1 MNENELEITKEN
13 MYNWLVFMLAILD
26 EENDFHKQ
34 ITSLVKKYCKEEF
47 DLEINPL
54 NRD

>member
-1 MNENELEITKEN
+1 MELEITKEN
-13 MYNWLVFMLAILD
+13 MYNWILFMLAILD
-26 EENDFHKQ
+26 EEDDFRKELAG
-34 ITSLVKKYCKEEF
+34 LVKKYNKEEF

>member
-1 MNENELEITKEN
+1 MNENEIEITKEN
-13 MYNWLVFMLAILD
+13 MYNWLVFMETILD
-26 EENDFHKQ
+26 EGHAFYNEL
-34 ITSLVKKYCKEEF
+34 TGLVKKYNKEEF

>member
-1 MNENELEITKEN
+1 MNENEIEITKEN
-13 MYNWLVFMLAILD
+13 MYNWLVFMMAILD
-26 EENDFHKQ
+26 EGHAFYDEL
-34 ITSLVKKYCKEEF
+34 TCLVKKYNKEEF

>member
-13 MYNWLVFMLAILD
+13 MYNWLVFILAILD
-26 EENDFHKQ
+26 EENDFYKEL
-34 ITSLVKKYCKEEF
+34 TSLVKKYDKEEF

>member
-1 MNENELEITKEN
+1 MDLEITKEN
-13 MYNWLVFMLAILD
+13 MYNWILFMLAILD
-26 EENDFHKQ
+26 EEDDFYKELAG
-34 ITSLVKKYCKEEF
+34 LVKKYSKEEF

>member
-1 MNENELEITKEN
+1 MDERDLEITKEN
-13 MYNWLVFMLAILD
+13 MYNWLLFMLAILD
-26 EENDFHKQ
+26 EGSDFYKELS
-34 ITSLVKKYCKEEF
+34 TLVKKYNKEEF

>member
-1 MNENELEITKEN
+1 MELEVTKEN
-13 MYNWLVFMLAILD
+13 MYNWLMFIYKILD
-26 EENDFHKQ
+26 EESDFYKD
-34 ITSLVKKYCKEEF
+34 LAALAKKYGKEEF